1 VASTP
6 VVLRSIADQ
15 KKRGY
20 ALGAADYLVKPVDRA
35 KLVETLSGI
44 CGSTAGRVLLIDDDE
59 VVRRS
64 VRQALEPIGWEVT
77 EAENGEVA
85 VETLEAARPDV
96 IILDLMMPKMDG
108 FKFLDELRRRSDWQ
122 DLPVVVITAKDLT
135 QKDRDRL
142 NGGVERII
150 HKSDRDEMLRQLSRE
165 ITKCVKQ
172 QTRTG

>member
-1 VASTP
+1 
-6 VVLRSIADQ
+6 
-15 KKRGY
+15 
-20 ALGAADYLVKPVDRA
+20 
-35 KLVETLSGI
+35 
-44 CGSTAGRVLLIDDDE
+44 
-59 VVRRS
+59 
-64 VRQALEPIGWEVT
+64 VRQALEPTGWEVI

-108 FKFLDELRRRSDWQ
+108 FEFLDEVRGRSDWQ

-135 QKDRDRL
+135 QTDRDRL

-150 HKSDRDEMLRQLSRE
+150 QKSDRDEMLRQLSRE

-172 QTRTG
+172 